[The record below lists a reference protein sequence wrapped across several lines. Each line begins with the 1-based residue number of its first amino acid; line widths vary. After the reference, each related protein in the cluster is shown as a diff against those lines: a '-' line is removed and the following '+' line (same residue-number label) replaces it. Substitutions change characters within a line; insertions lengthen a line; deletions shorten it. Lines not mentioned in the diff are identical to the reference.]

1 MVCNGE
7 IRRREERKRLMSVLA
22 EGRDHIRD
30 SILRL
35 KVPKFYIWSMN
46 RPDLA
51 KKGMTRRA

>member
-35 KVPKFYIWSMN
+35 KVLKF
-46 RPDLA
+46 
-51 KKGMTRRA
+51 